1 MAIGDAPEAPAP
13 KVERPE
19 SEHFIRPKLS
29 LTLRLEVAKVPMGE
43 RPHFQ
48 EVAETLEEMVNLV
61 HDKGGEIAEGT
72 HLPQRLHRVPGKT
85 INQARQARIDDVR
98 AVSEARKKEDE
109 KRKKRKEELKLELVK
124 LKEAKEKDEE
134 EKKKKEL
141 EDKSKE
147 KRDKKKGDDG
157 AKKRADEIKKKIE
170 ESKKVKVDDEEK
182 KKKEAVD
189 KETEGKDERKK

>member
-1 MAIGDAPEAPAP
+1 LVIGEAPEAPVP

-19 SEHFIRPKLS
+19 SEHFIRPKLN
-29 LTLRLEVAKVPMGE
+29 LTLKLEVAKVPMAD
-43 RPHFQ
+43 RPLFQ
-48 EVAETLEEMVNLV
+48 EVAETLEEVVNMV

-72 HLPQRLHRVPGKT
+72 HLPQRPHRVPGKT
-85 INQARQARIDDVR
+85 INQARQARMDEER

-124 LKEAKEKDEE
+124 LKEVKEKEEE

-141 EDKSKE
+141 EDKAKE
-147 KRDKKKGDDG
+147 RRDKKKGEDE
-157 AKKRADEIKKKIE
+157 AKKRAEEIKKKIE
-170 ESKKVKVDDEEK
+170 EAKKVKVDDEEK

-189 KETEGKDERKK
+189 KENEDIEKRKK